1 VRVNGI
7 ALSAISNDSLGE
19 GRGVGGGGGG
29 IRERTF
35 RELPLSKVA
44 FTQYAAGFVS
54 TSKNSVLF
62 LLIDIYFF
70 SAICDER
77 AGTQWGQ

>member
-1 VRVNGI
+1 ME
-7 ALSAISNDSLGE
+7 LHFQPFQMTLFLG
-19 GRGVGGGGGG
+19 GREEGGGG
-29 IRERTF
+29 IRGRTF
-35 RELPLSKVA
+35 QELPLSKVA

-62 LLIDIYFF
+62 LLIDTYFF

-77 AGTQWGQ
+77 AGSQWGQ